1 MSVVEE
7 RMRRLEEVLR
17 LILDKLERIERL
29 LLAVDAESAEVIKL
43 ASKFTLLLSLPA
55 SRALDLANR
64 AVNIFRLHGG
74 MDEVSKAII
83 EALVVKDE
91 VTISELTRLVRLV
104 RGSAS
109 RRIVTERIRR
119 LEKMGLVIT
128 ERRGNRV
135 LVKLRV

>member
-1 MSVVEE
+1 
-7 RMRRLEEVLR
+7 
-17 LILDKLERIERL
+17 
-29 LLAVDAESAEVIKL
+29 
-43 ASKFTLLLSLPA
+43 
-55 SRALDLANR
+55 
-64 AVNIFRLHGG
+64 VNIFRLHGG